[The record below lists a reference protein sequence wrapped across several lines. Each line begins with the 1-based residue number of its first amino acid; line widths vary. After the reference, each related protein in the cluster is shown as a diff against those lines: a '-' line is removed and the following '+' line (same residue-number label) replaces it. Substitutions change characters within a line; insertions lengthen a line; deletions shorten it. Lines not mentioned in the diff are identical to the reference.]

1 MKARAVYIGY
11 LVVVLGGL
19 AYFLVIG
26 VLGR

>member
-1 MKARAVYIGY
+1 VKARAVYLVY

-26 VLGR
+26 GLGR